1 MLEVSGETRR
11 WAAIRSKTI
20 AHPRVRETLQVPLRR
35 LEVLRVA
42 REIGV
47 GGYLLLIRR
56 ALHGGKDI
64 RRTGIR
70 EKRIVQ
76 DPRRRGVREH
86 RRLPR
91 HRAAHLPRPLFFPNA
106 S

>member
-35 LEVLRVA
+35 LEALRVA

-76 DPRRRGVREH
+76 DPRPRGVREQ
-86 RRLPR
+86 RGLARPR
-91 HRAAHLPRPLFFPNA
+91 GGHLPAPTLFH
-106 S
+106 